1 MRRIQNILPLTLNV
15 LFFFWS
21 VDLSNLLEPLIQVI
35 LLWIIGFEG
44 LIYIFF
50 SSLIKR
56 NYQLPNAPCLKHC
69 SPALL
74 SLMIRSHL
82 LIVPLD
88 CTKAIFNLRRLLLT
102 VIVLIKI
109 WCILDKSVP
118 QSNCCPPSVQ
128 LMSPQGPE
136 ILMFVQKRMLF
147 LILLASFTCINEL
160 VNPLDKKEQY

>member
-1 MRRIQNILPLTLNV
+1 MCSEYIMINSLNIYIYI
-15 LFFFWS
+15 FWS
-21 VDLSNLLEPLIQVI
+21 VDLSNLLEPQIQVI
-35 LLWIIGFEG
+35 LLWIIGFES
-44 LIYIFF
+44 LNSF
-50 SSLIKR
+50 SSLIKH

-118 QSNCCPPSVQ
+118 QSNCCPPAVQ

-136 ILMFVQKRMLF
+136 ILMFVQNRILF
-147 LILLASFTCINEL
+147 LILLASFTCITS
-160 VNPLDKKEQY
+160 